1 MKEKV
6 LAQKLKVTR
15 EKSLSKVFIKTF
27 GCQMNKYDS
36 EKMSGILSKHNY
48 SLTDDVNCADVV
60 LLNTC
65 SIREKAEQKVFS
77 KLGRLKEYKIKNPNL
92 VIGVGGC
99 VGQISSEKILK
110 RAPYVDLIFGTL
122 NIHRLPFLIK
132 KVSENKNPVSEIFL
146 EAEEDQEDYAISR
159 ESDLQAW
166 VSIMHGC
173 NNYCSY
179 CVVPFTR
186 GREISKKCT
195 DILNEIKKLSQQG
208 YKEVT
213 LLGQNVNSYGNDL
226 DERIS
231 FSELLEKIHEIKG
244 IERIRFVTSHPK
256 DFSEDLIKVIKN
268 FDKVCKQ
275 IHLPAQSGSNKILSL
290 MNRNYSLD
298 DYMEKVNSLKSNV
311 PGVALST
318 DIIVGFPGETEQ
330 DFEATVEL
338 IEKVEFNNVFLFNY
352 SARPETAAAK
362 LPDQVERKIKQRR
375 FDTLLDLQKDITLR
389 LNMGLEGKSVEILVE
404 GKSKNN
410 PGKLTG
416 RTCTNKIV
424 NFSGNN
430 DLIGKIVPIKIERAG
445 LYSLDGQA
453 IN

>member
-99 VGQISSEKILK
+99 VGQISGEKILK
-110 RAPYVDLIFGTL
+110 RAPYVDLVFGTL
-122 NIHRLPFLIK
+122 NIHRLPILIK
-132 KVSENKNPVSEIFL
+132 KVSESNNPVSEIFS
-146 EAEEDQEDYAISR
+146 EGEENLEDYAISR

-330 DFEATVEL
+330 DFEATIDL
-338 IEKVEFNNVFLFNY
+338 IKKVEFNNVFLFNF

-375 FDTLLDLQKDITLR
+375 FDTLLDLQKEITLR
-389 LNMGLEGKSVEILVE
+389 LNMGLEGKTVEILVE

-430 DLIGKIVPIKIERAG
+430 RLRGKIVPIKIERAG